1 MSKKDIIDFPIEET
15 QESLINDSV
24 IVTALDPV
32 YSDRGQLSY
41 GFTIESQNVTYS
53 FRTNQQGY
61 LELNGSGVFFNNY
74 VLGN

>member
-32 YSDRGQLSY
+32 FSDRGQLSY
-41 GFTIESQNVTYS
+41 RFTIESQNVTYS
-53 FRTNQQGY
+53 FRTNQQGH
-61 LELNGSGVFFNNY
+61 LELNGSGIFFNNY